1 MLELLGA
8 RPSLA
13 CSSGPDEAERGAGH
27 VSARS
32 PRPNILLIVAD
43 DLGHG
48 GLGAFGGEIDTP
60 NVDALAA
67 AGARFTRFY
76 TQASCSPTRS
86 LLMTGVDN
94 HLNGL
99 GTMAEDHLPH
109 QDGVPGYE
117 GYLNDEVV
125 TVAQLLLDAGY
136 HTHMTGKWHLGM
148 TPGLIPSGVV
158 LRVPGPSWT
167 GVATTSTAT
176 V

>member
-1 MLELLGA
+1 MIVTDNLGY
-8 RPSLA
+8 
-13 CSSGPDEAERGAGH
+13 GD
-27 VSARS
+27 
-32 PRPNILLIVAD
+32 
-43 DLGHG
+43 
-48 GLGAFGGEIDTP
+48 LGAFGGEVETP
-60 NVDALAA
+60 NLDARAA

-136 HTHMTGKWHLGM
+136 HTHMTGKCIW
-148 TPGLIPSGVV
+148 
-158 LRVPGPSWT
+158 
-167 GVATTSTAT
+167 A
-176 V
+176 